1 MEYQSQEGAVV
12 QTQDALVGVVRLGR
26 KDYAVNL
33 IWNPAE
39 SNGARLRDQACDAAE
54 RFAVDLIAL
63 RAGGGVFPDQ
73 YALGDL
79 ALGHQ
84 SGMPALAAS
93 VAAQLTGS
101 LYGAWRLTDAVW
113 WLVGVG
119 NDGAILYDRAAVDEA
134 EIRLTFEQG
143 LATQAWDQ
151 LICPDDWQVHD
162 SLSAE
167 QNEPELGAARVRL
180 KRVKHDLRAL
190 LVRGGAL
197 SLLAAAG
204 FTAYSLW
211 PSEPVFE
218 QVLRIP
224 AAVRPLSPPPPPKPW
239 LGTPMVEATLKTCV
253 DALLSYAPD
262 ASSLPGWAL
271 QTGRCDGTQVRY
283 QLARQGGNDLWLA
296 PLAARLRGEPAVTPS
311 GNDQATLSW
320 RLSGVP
326 VQSADE
332 PNPDLSALQARVKTG
347 MDQLGLPVAFEAVS
361 GAWSGVRIKV
371 TLAGS
376 LLLLS
381 PLLAPLQATVLR
393 EVSYDQKQ
401 RNWTLVAEAYG
412 PLVEPAQAE

>member
-1 MEYQSQEGAVV
+1 MEYQSQESAVV
-12 QTQDALVGVVRLGR
+12 QAQDGLVGVVRLGR
-26 KDYAVNL
+26 KDYAVSL
-33 IWNPAE
+33 IWSPAE
-39 SNGARLRDQACDAAE
+39 SNGARLLDQACEAAE
-54 RFAVDLIAL
+54 RFTVDLIAL

-79 ALGHQ
+79 ALGQQ

-101 LYGAWRLTDAVW
+101 LYGAWQLTDGVW

-119 NDGAILYDRAAVDEA
+119 SDGAILYDRAAADEA

-143 LATQAWDQ
+143 LASQAWDQ
-151 LICPDDWQVHD
+151 VICPDDWHVHD

-180 KRVKHDLRAL
+180 KRVKHDPRVL

-197 SLLAAAG
+197 ALLAAAG

-224 AAVRPLSPPPPPKPW
+224 TAIRPLPPPPPKPW
-239 LGTPMVEATLKTCV
+239 PGTPMVEAALNTCV

-262 ASSLPGWAL
+262 ASSMPGWAL
-271 QTGRCDGTQVRY
+271 QAGRCDGTQVSY

-296 PLAARLRGEPAVTPS
+296 PLAARLRGEPVVTPL

-332 PNPDLSALQARVKTG
+332 PNPNLPALQARVRAG
-347 MDQLGLPVAFEAVS
+347 MDQLGLPVAFEAVG

-412 PLVEPAQAE
+412 PLVEPAQAK